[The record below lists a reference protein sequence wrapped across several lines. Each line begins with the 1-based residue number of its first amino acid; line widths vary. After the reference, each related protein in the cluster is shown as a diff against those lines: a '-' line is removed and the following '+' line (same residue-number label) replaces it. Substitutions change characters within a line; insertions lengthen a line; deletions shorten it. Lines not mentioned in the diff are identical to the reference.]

1 MAYNIYCMNY
11 MVSSLMLGGTHIYV
25 ALIKIEDSGLRIKSF
40 FFNSVRLIRSIV
52 ANRFNRGIEMKE
64 KLQRRK
70 SLDRRRLEEAFLLY
84 AVLKVHFAYD
94 LNVDHI
100 DYDRNV
106 LVQKVT
112 ETFRERFLEKWSGK
126 LFSKQYDRT
135 AY

>member
-1 MAYNIYCMNY
+1 
-11 MVSSLMLGGTHIYV
+11 MLGGTHIYV